1 MQRHAGLLTA
11 IAMVLWSSHIT
22 PARAGDWQTVLSW
35 PTFSS
40 RSCDL
45 PCDIACDAP
54 CGHISYRPIFGD
66 GCRLGC
72 RLAGLHAR
80 LHETCRAW
88 WFGVRSGHPF
98 AFWPACRHTC
108 GTCCS
113 DSIEANLP
121 TRVDWTGW
129 KEPTIRPM
137 RPTPAA
143 PQAIPRVEKDR
154 REKSNEPASDRKTSS
169 DRRA

>member
-11 IAMVLWSSHIT
+11 IAIVLWSSHGV

-35 PTFSS
+35 PTYSS
-40 RSCDL
+40 RSCDV
-45 PCDIACDAP
+45 PCDTP
-54 CGHISYRPIFGD
+54 CGHMPYRCIFGG
-66 GCRLGC
+66 GCGLGC
-72 RLAGLHAR
+72 RLSGLHAR
-80 LHETCRAW
+80 LHEACRAW
-88 WFGVRSGHPF
+88 WFEVRSGHPF

-129 KEPTIRPM
+129 KEPTVRPLV
-137 RPTPAA
+137 PVPAA
-143 PQAIPRVEKDR
+143 PQAVPRVEEVPRTPPK
-154 REKSNEPASDRKTSS
+154 EPASQRKTSS